1 MIEKNKEAQTQSLGE
16 LQQDLKSLKTL
27 LLSRTP
33 STSTPVP
40 PLPIF
45 PPRPSIPSWQ
55 LSGSSASAANP
66 SLDIYGSP
74 PTSVTSPPTFI
85 VNGKGKEVESE
96 AEGSSSWEE

>member
-33 STSTPVP
+33 STATPAP
-40 PLPIF
+40 PLPNF

-55 LSGSSASAANP
+55 LSPSSNSTIPPLGTSSP
-66 SLDIYGSP
+66 SVVVPSP
-74 PTSVTSPPTFI
+74 FSLA
-85 VNGKGKEVESE
+85 NGKGKEVDSDES
-96 AEGSSSWEE
+96 

>member
-33 STSTPVP
+33 GTSTPAP
-40 PLPIF
+40 PLPTI

-55 LSGSSASAANP
+55 LSGSSANLE
-66 SLDIYGSP
+66 SLGP
-74 PTSVTSPPTFI
+74 VLT
-85 VNGKGKEVESE
+85 NGKGKDVESE
-96 AEGSSSWEE
+96 AEGESG

>member
-33 STSTPVP
+33 STATPGP

-55 LSGSSASAANP
+55 LDSSSNATVPPLGPYGGSSSSP
-66 SLDIYGSP
+66 SIVSP
-74 PTSVTSPPTFI
+74 SPTPLLA
-85 VNGKGKEVESE
+85 NGKGKEVKSDES
-96 AEGSSSWEE
+96 

>member
-33 STSTPVP
+33 SSSTPAP
-40 PLPIF
+40 PLPSF

-55 LSGSSASAANP
+55 LSGSS
-66 SLDIYGSP
+66 GSP
-74 PTSVTSPPTFI
+74 VSAPLDTYGTGVPTPLPFLA
-85 VNGKGKEVESE
+85 NGKGKEVVESE
-96 AEGSSSWEE
+96 EGS